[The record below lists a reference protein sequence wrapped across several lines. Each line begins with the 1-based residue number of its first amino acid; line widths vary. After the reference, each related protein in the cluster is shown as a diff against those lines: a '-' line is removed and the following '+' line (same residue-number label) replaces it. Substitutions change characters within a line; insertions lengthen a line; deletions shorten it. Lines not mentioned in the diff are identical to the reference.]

1 MAPEKFMS
9 SHVGRNTQRYGKDK
23 SRWLSASVI
32 ARTTDQG
39 ERQILL
45 ISSSNP
51 TKSDSLLPKGGWDTG
66 EKVKK
71 AALREV
77 IEEGGVCGDILSIFW
92 SAVNY
97 S

>member
-1 MAPEKFMS
+1 MAPEKFKS

-23 SRWLSASVI
+23 SWWLSASVI

-77 IEEGGVCGDILSIFW
+77 IEEGGVCGDLLSIFW